1 MSRKARGVST
11 AGLVRASEFGS
22 WKRASRDVEEYDD

>member
-11 AGLVRASEFGS
+11 AGLVRASESGS
-22 WKRASRDVEEYDD
+22 WKKASRDAEEYDD